1 MGTRIASA
9 HNVRVNVSTCTR
21 QVAARSRLSER
32 LHSLFMLPAAALL
45 LLLTSACTT
54 TAPPP
59 LDAGNDDDNYI
70 DAYQIGIGD
79 ALNVNVYRQEDLS
92 AEVTVRPDGKIT
104 VPVVGELFVGSKTPE
119 EVSAVIT
126 EALSKYV
133 RDPLVTVT
141 VVGIGNEYSSRVR
154 VTGAVANPQTT
165 PYRTGMTV
173 LDVVLES
180 GGVTEF
186 AAPSKTVIYRKGQE
200 KIRVRLDKILKTGDL
215 STNIELK
222 PGDII
227 TVPERIF

>member
-1 MGTRIASA
+1 MHMSYARIGLARRLT
-9 HNVRVNVSTCTR
+9 VR
-21 QVAARSRLSER
+21 L
-32 LHSLFMLPAAALL
+32 AALL
-45 LLLTSACTT
+45 TSVCLVACSS

-59 LDAGNDDDNYI
+59 SDSTDSRDNYI

-79 ALNVNVYRQEDLS
+79 QLNVNVYRQEDLS
-92 AEVTVRPDGKIT
+92 TVVTVRPDGKIT

-119 EVSAVIT
+119 EVSKVIA
-126 EALSKYV
+126 EALSTYV

-141 VVGIGNEYSSRVR
+141 VAGIGNEYSSRIR
-154 VTGAVANPQTT
+154 VTGAVNNPQTT

-173 LDVVLES
+173 LDVVLEA

-186 AAPSKTVIYRKGQE
+186 AAPSKTVIYRKNQE
-200 KIRVRLDKILKTGDL
+200 KIGIRLDRILKTGDL
-215 STNIELK
+215 STNVQLQ